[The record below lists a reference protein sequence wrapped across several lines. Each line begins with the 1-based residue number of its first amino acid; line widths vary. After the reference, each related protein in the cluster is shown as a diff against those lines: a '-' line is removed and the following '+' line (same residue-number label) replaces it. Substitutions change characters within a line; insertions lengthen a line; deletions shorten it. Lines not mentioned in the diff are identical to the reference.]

1 MESLPMIIPRAA
13 VKQSVNQ
20 YVVLK
25 HDVTGCVLSV
35 SVFREGGR
43 LLENNLSTP
52 SRAGKPAPE
61 EAEIPRKRL
70 LKYDTLYERALKNRT
85 RMSVSNGGPLVR

>member
-1 MESLPMIIPRAA
+1 M
-13 VKQSVNQ
+13 NQ
-20 YVVLK
+20 YVFFQTQRYWLCTRVG
-25 HDVTGCVLSV
+25 HSV
-35 SVFREGGR
+35 SVIRGGGH
-43 LLENNLSTP
+43 LLENDLSTP